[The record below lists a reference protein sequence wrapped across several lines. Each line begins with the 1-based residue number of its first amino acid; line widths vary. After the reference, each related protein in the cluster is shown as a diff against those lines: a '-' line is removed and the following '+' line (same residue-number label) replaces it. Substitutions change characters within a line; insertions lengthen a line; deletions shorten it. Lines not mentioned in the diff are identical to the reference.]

1 MTVSTKPFPY
11 HDVYAMFS
19 ARHAESQFSP
29 YGMQVEGKY
38 KLSTSHDATVFKICH

>member
-1 MTVSTKPFPY
+1 MTVSPKPFPY

-29 YGMQVEGKY
+29 YGMQVEGKSQIANS
-38 KLSTSHDATVFKICH
+38 LGLQQPAAL